1 MFDRTTGEYF
11 YVRAFA
17 CVDGG
22 GNENGATDGGMGSD
36 GSADNSTGGVGSID
50 GLVSAGG
57 AVLGNIGPGVMDL
70 LSSGQIDSL
79 NSTQSDTTA
88 STGGGN
94 NGNDGGGVTLAQLV
108 ANIGNPGLP
117 QLTTSPT
124 LVGSDYYWVSQT
136 GAGPVVNDWTPGN
149 LVQIPLYQS

>member
-22 GNENGATDGGMGSD
+22 GNENGATDGGMGSG
-36 GSADNSTGGVGSID
+36 GSSDNSAGGVGSID

-70 LSSGQIDSL
+70 LSSGQIDTLDFSAGG
-79 NSTQSDTTA
+79 NVDNT
-88 STGGGN
+88 TGGGAE
-94 NGNDGGGVTLAQLV
+94 GAQTLQALV
-108 ANIGNPGLP
+108 AAAQAIPGY
-117 QLTTSPT
+117 SSAPT

-136 GAGPVVNDWTPGN
+136 PAGAVMNDMGQGQV
-149 LVQIPLYQS
+149 VQIPLYQS

>member
-11 YVRAFA
+11 YVSAFA

-22 GNENGATDGGMGSD
+22 GNENGATDGGMGSA
-36 GSADNSTGGVGSID
+36 GGATDNSTGGVGSID

-79 NSTQSDTTA
+79 DFSANGSA
-88 STGGGN
+88 AGGN